1 MLNEAVLTL
10 TVVTIL
16 AYCLEFFSRALDD
29 PREPPRLTPR
39 VPIIGH
45 ALGFLRGG
53 FDYYMQT
60 K

>member
-16 AYCLEFFSRALDD
+16 AYCLELFSRARDD
-29 PREPPRLTPR
+29 PREPPRLTST

-45 ALGFLRGG
+45 GLGFLRCG